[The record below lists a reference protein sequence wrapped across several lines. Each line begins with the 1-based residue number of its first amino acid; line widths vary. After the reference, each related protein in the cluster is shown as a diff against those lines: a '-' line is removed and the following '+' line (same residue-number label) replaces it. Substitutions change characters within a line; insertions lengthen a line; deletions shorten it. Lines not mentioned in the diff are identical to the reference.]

1 MRIDIYS
8 DTVCPWCYL
17 GKRRFELAVAA
28 RPQYEPRV
36 TWRPFELNP
45 EIPAEGVDRAAF
57 LASRIGSSERVAEI
71 QTELKRQGEASG
83 IEFRFDLIERMPN
96 TRRSHLLIAHAAR
109 RGRQTAAHSD
119 ALRLQAA
126 VKDRVMRAYFEEG
139 CDIGDIEEL
148 VRLGVEAG
156 LTERETRS
164 ALILREG
171 QDGVIAAERHA
182 AVLGITGVP
191 TFIFDGQYT
200 ISGAQEVGALT
211 RVFDQVADFAAARDV
226 AS

>member
-45 EIPAEGVDRAAF
+45 DMPPEGVERAAY
-57 LASRIGSSERVAEI
+57 LASRVGAPQRVAEAHA
-71 QTELKRQGEASG
+71 ELMRQGAACG
-83 IEFRFDLIERMPN
+83 IEFRFDLMERMPN

-109 RGRQTAAHSD
+109 FGRQTAVNE
-119 ALRLQAA
+119 RI
-126 VKDRVMRAYFEEG
+126 MRAYFEEG
-139 CDIGDIEEL
+139 CDIGDIEVL

-156 LTERETRS
+156 LAERESRS
-164 ALILREG
+164 ALILRSG
-171 QDGVIAAERHA
+171 QDGVVAAERHA
-182 AVLGITGVP
+182 TVLGITGVP

-200 ISGAQEVGALT
+200 ISGAQEVGTLAG
-211 RVFDQVADFAAARDV
+211 VFDQVAEFAAARDV
-226 AS
+226 VS